1 MSLSNQ
7 IFTQIKER
15 AQEKAQMDAMSQKIV
30 YLCELNLNQSF
41 EFMSQIM
48 KYLILFLSI
57 VS

>member
-15 AQEKAQMDAMSQKIV
+15 AQEKARMDAMSQKIV
-30 YLCELNLNQSF
+30 YLCDLNLNQSF